1 MVPIGEPA
9 QPERAGGDEGT
20 AAELARIAAEVES
33 QENGEELGL
42 GRVRRTGALA
52 RRLGDS
58 LGRGGRRLGAG
69 SRVGLKTLTERLMEA
84 APRIPVRDLA
94 TLRAQHPGARTPEEL
109 AELITAG
116 SVKAST
122 AVGASA
128 GAVAMMPVPLAMPV
142 ELASELLAS
151 AAIEV
156 KLIAELYAVHGQ
168 VPPGSARQ
176 RSYAYLAA
184 WSEGR
189 GLDLTRPG
197 ALLALNRSAALRR
210 QVGKRLTRSGVRR
223 LPTLAPLLAGA
234 VIGARINRAD
244 TLRLATTVR
253 RDLRERGPADPGYWD
268 AAAPGPKPGGSGD

>member
-1 MVPIGEPA
+1 MASIGG
-9 QPERAGGDEGT
+9 PEQSGEGAAEAAG
-20 AAELARIAAEVES
+20 ELARIAAEVEA
-33 QENGEELGL
+33 QEKTQEKGEGL
-42 GRVRRTGALA
+42 GRVRRMGVLA
-52 RRLGDS
+52 GRRLGDS

-69 SRVGLKTLTERLMEA
+69 SLVGLKMVTERLMEA

-94 TLRAQHPGARTPEEL
+94 TLRAQHPGVRTPEEPADL
-109 AELITAG
+109 LTAG
-116 SVKAST
+116 SVKASA

-151 AAIEV
+151 AAIEL
-156 KLIAELYAVHGQ
+156 KLIAELYAVYGQ
-168 VPPGSARQ
+168 VPPGAARQ

-210 QVGKRLTRSGVRR
+210 QVSKRLARSGMRK
-223 LPTLAPLLAGA
+223 LPTLTPLLAGA

-244 TLRLATTVR
+244 TLRLATGVR
-253 RDLRERGPADPGYWD
+253 RDLRERGPADPDYWD
-268 AAAPGPKPGGSGD
+268 GAAPGRELEG